1 MAAAGVG
8 SGSVTGPAGSGRLA
22 ALRAR
27 VPDLVVLGGL
37 LLLAAILRFIDL
49 PTRGTWDADQGNDM
63 LTLRALVRDGVV
75 PLLGPPTSIGDFH
88 HGALYYWLLAPAAL
102 VGRGDEPV
110 AVVAA
115 IALGGTAAVG
125 ATWWLGREIAGPVAG
140 AAAGLLLAVSATA
153 VSGST
158 FIWNPNI
165 VALTGSL
172 ALAAAWL
179 AWSRRRPA
187 WWLAAAGATAL
198 TMHGHVLGTVLLFP
212 VAGLFV
218 ADVRRRRG
226 ERRLLLAWGTAG
238 LAAIAASYLPLLV
251 HELGHDFSETRA
263 AVAWLTAGEGPEG
276 GLGLLGRLV
285 FVPLRVIAWPLVGP
299 ALDVPVPAVA
309 AVLLVVVLALW
320 RLRVAESPEAAGVRW
335 PAAVLASCTLLLA
348 LAAGGLA
355 TVTPL
360 PVDHYHAF
368 LDPAV
373 VVLVGVGVA
382 GLWRADTVGRSAAV
396 VAVGA
401 LTAWNLATLPPAVA
415 PDGGWPAARAA
426 GDRLAARAAGR
437 PIALLGIP
445 DFKPTTAYEYP
456 LVRVGVPIAAPTEA
470 AVVAILCDDTF
481 VAVVGA
487 PCGGP
492 AEEREITGLGGS
504 WRLTDRFRPAVGRT
518 LSVYERSD
526 GG

>member
-1 MAAAGVG
+1 MAAAGAG
-8 SGSVTGPAGSGRLA
+8 SGSLAGTGPRRFA

-27 VPDLVVLGGL
+27 APDLVVLSGL
-37 LLLAAILRFIDL
+37 LLLAAILRLIDL

-102 VGRGDEPV
+102 VGRGDEPI
-110 AVVAA
+110 AVVTA

-125 ATWWLGREIAGPVAG
+125 VTWWLGRDIAGPVAG
-140 AAAGLLLAVSATA
+140 AVAGLLLAVSATA

-187 WWLAAAGATAL
+187 WWLAAGLATAL

-212 VAGLFV
+212 IAGLFL
-218 ADVRRRRG
+218 ADVRRRPG
-226 ERRLLLAWGTAG
+226 ERRRLLGWGAAG
-238 LAAIAASYLPLLV
+238 LAAVAASYLPLLV
-251 HELGHDFSETRA
+251 HELGHDFEETRA
-263 AVAWLTAGEGPEG
+263 LIAWLTAGEGPEAR
-276 GLGLLGRLV
+276 LGLLGRLV
-285 FVPLRVIAWPLVGP
+285 FVPLRVVAWPLVG
-299 ALDVPVPAVA
+299 AVLDAPVPAVA
-309 AVLLVVVLALW
+309 AVLLVAVLALW
-320 RLRVAESPEAAGVRW
+320 RLRVAGQPEVAGVRW
-335 PAAVLASCTLLLA
+335 SAAVLAGCTILLA
-348 LAAGGLA
+348 LVAGGLA

-373 VVLVGVGVA
+373 VLLVGVGVA
-382 GLWRADTVGRSAAV
+382 GLWRADAIGRSAAV

-401 LTAWNLATLPPAVA
+401 LAAWNLSMLPPAVA
-415 PDGGWPAARAA
+415 PDGGWPAARTA

-445 DFKPTTAYEYP
+445 DFKPTTAYAYP
-456 LVRVGVPIAAPTEA
+456 LVRAGVPTAAPGEA
-470 AVVAILCDDTF
+470 AVVAVLCDDTF
-481 VAVVGA
+481 APVVGA

-492 AEEREITGLGGS
+492 AEEREIAALAGT
-504 WRLTDRFRPAVGRT
+504 WRLIDRFRPAAGRT
-518 LSVYERSD
+518 LSVYERPD